1 MITAFGWWHIPDA
14 VALEQQLFDIQP
26 WTPAQFWAEL
36 AADDRVLVAEVED
49 GALRGYAA
57 LAVGGDEAEVL
68 NIAVAPAWQGHGL
81 GRRLLQALFDAVRH
95 AGGQRVLLEVRPDNQ
110 PALALYERS
119 GFRRIGLR
127 RDYYALGVD
136 AVLMECHV

>member
-81 GRRLLQALFDAVRH
+81 GRRLLQALLDAVRH
-95 AGGQRVLLEVRPDNQ
+95 AGRQRVLLEVRPDNQ